1 MPVTDRSSSFPRAVA
16 VMVVSLAA
24 LGGCVAAPLLQLA
37 ATPGLGSTQ
46 SPQAVPCTAGVTT
59 AGCNTS
65 ATGSMIPG
73 MASLMQVLAPATQ
86 PAH

>member
-37 ATPGLGSTQ
+37 ATPGLGTQ
-46 SPQAVPCTAGVTT
+46 SSQAAPCTAGVTT
-59 AGCNTS
+59 PGCNTGS
-65 ATGSMIPG
+65 TGSMIPG
-73 MASLMQVLAPATQ
+73 MASLMQVLSPASQ
-86 PAH
+86 PAR